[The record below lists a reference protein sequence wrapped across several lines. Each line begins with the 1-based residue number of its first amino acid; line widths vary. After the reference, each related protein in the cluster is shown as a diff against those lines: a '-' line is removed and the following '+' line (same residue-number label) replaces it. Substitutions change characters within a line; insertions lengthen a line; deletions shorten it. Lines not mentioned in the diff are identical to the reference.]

1 MMVNLQDKMKRI
13 HQRCTEKTWEH
24 YETISTSFGA
34 RNTGLHQL
42 QYSNSL
48 NETVDIY
55 TKQREGKIRP
65 RLRIDHALYKF
76 NAFTLVNKNQLIL
89 TTMRDFI

>member
-1 MMVNLQDKMKRI
+1 MPLRIIRVMLMMVNLQDKMISI
-13 HQRCTEKTWEH
+13 HQRCTEKTWKH

-55 TKQREGKIRP
+55 TKRREGKI
-65 RLRIDHALYKF
+65 K
-76 NAFTLVNKNQLIL
+76 TLAENRSYI
-89 TTMRDFI
+89 I